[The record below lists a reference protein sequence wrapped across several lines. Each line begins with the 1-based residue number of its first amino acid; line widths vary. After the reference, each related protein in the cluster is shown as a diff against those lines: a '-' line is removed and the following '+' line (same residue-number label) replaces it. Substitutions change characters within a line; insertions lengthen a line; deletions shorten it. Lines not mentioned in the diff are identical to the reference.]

1 MPKNCRIYS
10 FTTIFMVLGK
20 KEIGDYLGTII
31 YKYKENIPNH
41 LLSFYLVQSKDFP
54 KPWAARLTLQ

>member
-1 MPKNCRIYS
+1 
-10 FTTIFMVLGK
+10 MVLGK
-20 KEIGDYLGTII
+20 KEMGDYLGTII

-54 KPWAARLTLQ
+54 KPGLLESPYSEVLW